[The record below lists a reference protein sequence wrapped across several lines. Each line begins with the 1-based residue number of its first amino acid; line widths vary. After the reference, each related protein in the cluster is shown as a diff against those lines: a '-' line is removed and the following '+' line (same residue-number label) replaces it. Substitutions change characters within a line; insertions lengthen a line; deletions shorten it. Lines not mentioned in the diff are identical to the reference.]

1 MGKIKHPSQMQG
13 LTYAQRMQIQQF
25 QTIAQQ
31 RDDAAMIALMLS
43 CVALNDTEHLG
54 PKRIRDFADRLNELV
69 KEFYS
74 DRETGTIQLYR
85 RLQQMGFQD
94 KIEDLERISGIVA
107 TAPQK

>member
-1 MGKIKHPSQMQG
+1 MKRNNHSPQAQG
-13 LTYAQRMQIQQF
+13 LSYAQRMQMQKF

-54 PKRIRDFADRLNELV
+54 PVRIHRFADRLNELI
-69 KEFYS
+69 KEFYG
-74 DRETGTIQLYR
+74 DREMGVIHLHS

-94 KIEDLERISGIVA
+94 EIENLEKIAGV
-107 TAPQK
+107 